1 MEEAEG
7 TIRPTSQEPGA
18 SDNDED
24 GDGDDDDEV
33 GGGGASTADAATND
47 NSTGL
52 AIGIIL
58 AIMVAGA
65 CTAAILYRRRKNGKK
80 STYITFGNPSYSR
93 EHLPVND
100 FGLDSPLTLS
110 SNGYTVLA

>member
-1 MEEAEG
+1 MIISDVED
-7 TIRPTSQEPGA
+7 SQSVTVESRSEYS
-18 SDNDED
+18 SD
-24 GDGDDDDEV
+24 GS
-33 GGGGASTADAATND
+33 A
-47 NSTGL
+47 GL

-58 AIMVAGA
+58 AIMIAGA
-65 CTAAILYRRRKNGKK
+65 CTAAVLYRRRKNGKK

>member
-1 MEEAEG
+1 MVDEAE
-7 TIRPTSQEPGA
+7 EDKANDDAGA
-18 SDNDED
+18 
-24 GDGDDDDEV
+24 
-33 GGGGASTADAATND
+33 AAAATGD